1 MRARLLPVAAL
12 LMTSALTATAQP
24 PAAQDDALVVDIFAL
39 MDRLAVEMNKEFIID
54 VRLRGAQGM
63 STSREGA
70 DYDSLLAIL
79 RSMGYAAIEVGD
91 QIRIVPEAVARSEPS
106 PVLNED
112 DDRISDHTVVTRV
125 IDVADLQFTQ
135 PDGTVIEG
143 GPQLVPVLRPMM
155 STNVGNIT
163 SVPGSTKLIIVD
175 RYDNVRRITA
185 IVDELRQ

>member
-1 MRARLLPVAAL
+1 MRTRLLPVAAL
-12 LMTSALTATAQP
+12 FLISSLTASAQQA
-24 PAAQDDALVVDIFAL
+24 AAQDDSLVVDIFAL

-54 VRLRGAQGM
+54 VRLRGVQGL
-63 STSREGA
+63 STSREDA

-79 RSMGYAAIEVGD
+79 RTMGYAAFEVGD

-106 PVLNED
+106 PVVNRD
-112 DDRISDHTVVTRV
+112 DDRISDHAVVTRV
-125 IDVADLQFTQ
+125 IDVADLAFTQ
-135 PDGTVIEG
+135 ADGTVVEG

-163 SVPGSTKLIIVD
+163 AIPGSTKLIIVD

>member
-24 PAAQDDALVVDIFAL
+24 SAAQDDALVVDIFAL
-39 MDRLAVEMNKEFIID
+39 MDRLAVEMNMEFIID

-63 STSREGA
+63 STSREDA
-70 DYDSLLAIL
+70 DYNSLLAIL

-112 DDRISDHTVVTRV
+112 DDRISDHAVVTRV

-163 SVPGSTKLIIVD
+163 AIPGSTKLIIVD